1 MKKVLLA
8 MALVLSVTFASAQ
21 SKAVSDARKAIDKAV
36 AASLNPKKATK
47 PATWISLAKAYI
59 SAYELPSKGIEPG
72 FDQMLLKTI
81 LKDQQ
86 VLSSTQKTLPQGT
99 FTVDTYV
106 DKELYYNDFGQL
118 VFLIVTKPIEEN
130 LLGKAQ
136 NALFKAAEVDPKGSK
151 LKDIQALFEQIH
163 NFNYEDAASYY
174 NLGDYDKATA
184 IFEECLGNYN
194 NKVMRKVD
202 TMVLYNTAL
211 LSSMSGDNAKAE
223 RYYKQCLEY
232 GYYSDGNVFSNLA
245 EIYRLNADTLSQKKT
260 LEAGFEQFP
269 QNQGI
274 LVGLINLY
282 TTTKEDPKKLFD
294 IIHSAQEN
302 EPNNGSLYYAEG
314 NVYKELGNIEK
325 AVELYNKSTE
335 IQPDYVYGVLSVG
348 VLYYE
353 QAMDI
358 AEKADSEFDQVKY
371 DALVEEFNQNLENA
385 IPPFEK
391 AFSIS
396 DNLEIKRNAAEF
408 LKFIYFRFRD
418 KSPEYMAAYEKYNAF
433 LAE

>member
-8 MALVLSVTFASAQ
+8 MALVLTVTFASAQ
-21 SKAVSDARKAIDKAV
+21 SKAVTDAQKAIDKAV
-36 AASLNPKKATK
+36 ATSLNPKRATR
-47 PATWISLAKAYI
+47 PATWINLAKAYI
-59 SAYELPSKGIEPG
+59 SAYELPTKGIEPG

-86 VLSSTQKTLPQGT
+86 VLSSEQMTLPQGHV
-99 FTVDTYV
+99 TVDTYS
-106 DKELYYNDFGQL
+106 DKKLYYNDYGQL
-118 VFLIVTKPIEEN
+118 VFYIVTKPVEEN

-136 NALFKAAEVDPKGSK
+136 DALLKAAEVDTRGSK
-151 LKDIQALFEQIH
+151 LEDIKALFEQIH
-163 NFNYEDAASYY
+163 SYNYDEAASYY
-174 NLGDYDKATA
+174 NLGEYEKSTA
-184 IFEECLGNYN
+184 LFEECLGNYDN
-194 NKVMRKVD
+194 EVMQKID
-202 TMVLYNTAL
+202 TLVIYNTAL
-211 LSSMSGDNAKAE
+211 LSSMSGDNEKAE
-223 RYYKQCLEY
+223 RYYKKCLDY

-245 EIYRLNADTLSQKKT
+245 EIYRLNADTLSQKRA

-269 QNQGI
+269 DNQGI

-282 TTTKEDPKKLFD
+282 TSTKEDPQKLFD
-294 IIHSAQEN
+294 IIHAAQEN
-302 EPNNGSLYYAEG
+302 EPTNGSLYYAEG
-314 NVYKELGNIEK
+314 NVYKELGDTEK
-325 AVELYNKSTE
+325 AIELYYKSTE
-335 IQPDYVYGVLSVG
+335 IQPDYVFGVLSVG

-371 DALVEEFNQNLENA
+371 DALVEKYNEALENA

-391 AFSIS
+391 AFSIT
-396 DNLEIKRNAAEF
+396 DNIEIQKNAAEF

-418 KSPEYMAAYEKYNAF
+418 KSPEYLAAYEKYNAF